1 VKAREFLAQKD
12 QDVTLR
18 NLIKEPLTVA
28 ELKTLAK
35 RVGGPEMLVAPKQRA
50 EAEGLTGDK
59 LLAWLAEDG
68 RRLRRPIIDVS
79 GDVGGKVLLGFTNSV
94 REELEDELGE

>member
-1 VKAREFLAQKD
+1 VKAREFLAQKN

-18 NLIKEPLTVA
+18 NLIKEPLTVT
-28 ELKTLAK
+28 ELKALAK
-35 RVGGPEMLVAPKQRA
+35 RVGGPETLVAPKQRA

-68 RRLRRPIIDVS
+68 RRLRRPIIDM
-79 GDVGGKVLLGFTNSV
+79 GDVGGKVLLGFTTGV

>member
-1 VKAREFLAQKD
+1 VKAREFLAQKN

-18 NLIKEPLTVA
+18 NLIKEPLTLA
-28 ELKTLAK
+28 ELKALAK
-35 RVGGPEMLVAPKQRA
+35 RLGGAETLVAPKQRA

-68 RRLRRPIIDVS
+68 RRLRRPIIDV
-79 GDVGGKVLLGFTNSV
+79 GGKVLLGFTTGV
-94 REELEDELGE
+94 RDELEDELGE

>member
-1 VKAREFLAQKD
+1 MKAREFLAQKD

-18 NLIKEPLTVA
+18 NLIKEPLTA
-28 ELKTLAK
+28 TELKALAK

-50 EAEGLTGDK
+50 EAEGLSGDE

-68 RRLRRPIIDVS
+68 RRIRRPII
-79 GDVGGKVLLGFTNSV
+79 DVGGKVLLGFTGSV

>member
-18 NLIKEPLTVA
+18 NLIKEPLTAA

-50 EAEGLTGDK
+50 EAEGLAGDK

-68 RRLRRPIIDVS
+68 RRLRRPIIDV
-79 GDVGGKVLLGFTNSV
+79 GGKVLLGFTNNV